1 MAGKPAAADAAG
13 EADKPVT
20 GTAHAAGAVSKPG
33 FKAATGTTHTAG
45 EAGNGLRY
53 LLPVILLTMV
63 LASCMSPGPRP
74 LRGFTVVVDPGHG
87 GTALT
92 DSFRVGPTGEREEW
106 VNLRVSLHL
115 RDLLEKDGA
124 RVLMTRTEDDFV
136 ELADRAR
143 LAVENQADVFVS
155 VHHNATAD
163 TSVNFPIIY
172 FHGNASQNKASVL
185 LGRFIGREL
194 AGAMFD
200 GETPVS
206 LVSDFAIFPTRGTGV
221 LRGSYGIPG
230 VISEASFFT
239 NAAEE
244 DRLKRNSYNRAE
256 AEALHRAISAF
267 LLSERPEARII
278 EPYEQRVEPLPV
290 LEQAERMK
298 PEALLWREDVEFGRS
313 VMNELAMA
321 DVPIPDRESG
331 TTGQAPSPGSETPIP
346 GTGGTASRVYELS
359 RPLQDTVT
367 EALHRL
373 TRSVQS
379 FPDSYLAREAHR
391 MRAVFQEILGESPAA
406 AQTRLRTHEFFPD
419 TPVLEKPIPMQM
431 QLPEDLTLSVLIQAP
446 DGTELFAH
454 QADRQVPSASVIKT
468 PILVTLLQMAAKG
481 DIDLSETY
489 TLTEADI
496 VGGTGDLQHEGPGLA
511 LSWLDYARLMI
522 KTSDNVATNVI
533 IAKVGMDAVN
543 ALTTSL
549 EMDQTVLARY
559 MMDTKAIEEGRQN
572 YTSPRDMNRLLL
584 ALYHGRILDA
594 PERALFW
601 DMLKDCDDDTMLR
614 AGVPPQYT
622 VANKTGILSYVRGDS
637 GVLFGQQDFIIT
649 AFAEDF
655 NDVSR
660 AEQAIA
666 DVVRSRVE

>member
-1 MAGKPAAADAAG
+1 
-13 EADKPVT
+13 
-20 GTAHAAGAVSKPG
+20 
-33 FKAATGTTHTAG
+33 
-45 EAGNGLRY
+45 
-53 LLPVILLTMV
+53 
-63 LASCMSPGPRP
+63 
-74 LRGFTVVVDPGHG
+74 
-87 GTALT
+87 
-92 DSFRVGPTGEREEW
+92 
-106 VNLRVSLHL
+106 
-115 RDLLEKDGA
+115 
-124 RVLMTRTEDDFV
+124 MTRTEDDFV

-431 QLPEDLTLSVLIQAP
+431 QLPRRPYTQ
-446 DGTELFAH
+446 
-454 QADRQVPSASVIKT
+454 R
-468 PILVTLLQMAAKG
+468 
-481 DIDLSETY
+481 TY
-489 TLTEADI
+489 P
-496 VGGTGDLQHEGPGLA
+496 GTGWHGAFCTPG
-511 LSWLDYARLMI
+511 RP
-522 KTSDNVATNVI
+522 T
-533 IAKVGMDAVN
+533 G
-543 ALTTSL
+543 SL
-549 EMDQTVLARY
+549 
-559 MMDTKAIEEGRQN
+559 
-572 YTSPRDMNRLLL
+572 
-584 ALYHGRILDA
+584 
-594 PERALFW
+594 
-601 DMLKDCDDDTMLR
+601 
-614 AGVPPQYT
+614 
-622 VANKTGILSYVRGDS
+622 
-637 GVLFGQQDFIIT
+637 GQCH
-649 AFAEDF
+649 
-655 NDVSR
+655 
-660 AEQAIA
+660 
-666 DVVRSRVE
+666 

>member
-221 LRGSYGIPG
+221 LRGSYGYYG
-230 VISEASFFT
+230 
-239 NAAEE
+239 
-244 DRLKRNSYNRAE
+244 RN
-256 AEALHRAISAF
+256 
-267 LLSERPEARII
+267 
-278 EPYEQRVEPLPV
+278 Q
-290 LEQAERMK
+290 
-298 PEALLWREDVEFGRS
+298 
-313 VMNELAMA
+313 
-321 DVPIPDRESG
+321 
-331 TTGQAPSPGSETPIP
+331 
-346 GTGGTASRVYELS
+346 
-359 RPLQDTVT
+359 
-367 EALHRL
+367 
-373 TRSVQS
+373 
-379 FPDSYLAREAHR
+379 
-391 MRAVFQEILGESPAA
+391 
-406 AQTRLRTHEFFPD
+406 
-419 TPVLEKPIPMQM
+419 
-431 QLPEDLTLSVLIQAP
+431 
-446 DGTELFAH
+446 
-454 QADRQVPSASVIKT
+454 
-468 PILVTLLQMAAKG
+468 
-481 DIDLSETY
+481 
-489 TLTEADI
+489 
-496 VGGTGDLQHEGPGLA
+496 
-511 LSWLDYARLMI
+511 
-522 KTSDNVATNVI
+522 
-533 IAKVGMDAVN
+533 
-543 ALTTSL
+543 
-549 EMDQTVLARY
+549 
-559 MMDTKAIEEGRQN
+559 
-572 YTSPRDMNRLLL
+572 
-584 ALYHGRILDA
+584 
-594 PERALFW
+594 
-601 DMLKDCDDDTMLR
+601 
-614 AGVPPQYT
+614 
-622 VANKTGILSYVRGDS
+622 
-637 GVLFGQQDFIIT
+637 
-649 AFAEDF
+649 
-655 NDVSR
+655 
-660 AEQAIA
+660 
-666 DVVRSRVE
+666 